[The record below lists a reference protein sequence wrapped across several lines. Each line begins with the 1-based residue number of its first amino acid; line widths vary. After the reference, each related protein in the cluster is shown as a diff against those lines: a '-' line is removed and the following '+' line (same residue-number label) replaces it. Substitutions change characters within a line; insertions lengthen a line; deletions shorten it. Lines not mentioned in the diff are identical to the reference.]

1 MPVNTLYT
9 DGDNSQLR
17 QVIFASTPKAVEQT
31 KSIARQFKGNTELET
46 CKNIFNFLKN
56 KIHYLEDGFHQKV
69 KLPSALL
76 RERKGD
82 CKSYSVFTY
91 AILYNLGIPCQYV
104 LVSYNDDPTPS
115 HIYVVT
121 DSGIIIDAVWGKF
134 NSEKTPKYKFY
145 KKISDMKIST
155 ISGIKGG
162 PIGCNT
168 CNTKMGAVQ
177 GNSDQWYRDN
187 KDKLNLSL
195 KNKANNYGKKIP
207 YAPIRGLFRKFIEQ
221 NGGGIATSIYRN
233 VYVSKPIYKGIP
245 SKVLSDLINTLK
257 TSAKSKGVKFPSEV
271 QMSQIGKLSSVE
283 VNVSTE
289 LNSGALKLPTATTG
303 KQAQL
308 TLPQAWDKVMG
319 SQQYYLHQ
327 TYYMKPFER
336 GLSDLKAKYTIPA
349 SKEANIKAWKQVLV
363 NWYNMGGNP
372 YELYESV
379 MEGKTKTPRGK
390 DANYMLMVAKSRGL
404 KGKDIGLII
413 RGVVS
418 AFGGDK
424 FNWGQEGTYIFGYKN
439 SGRIGEPASTT
450 ATITAY
456 LSLAIALWNLLSK
469 VYNFVDAK
477 IKEKKGKEQITKL
490 ETSGWIR
497 ESDYIKLPTPRPLV
511 VDYKQII
518 IPKTDVPDLEE
529 VGNVVEE
536 LENAFGSS
544 NGKPAVEYGPETKK
558 QFSLV
563 QKQGTFSPNLNQA
576 VKDAETDKGTAEWLA
591 LASKTTKAIP
601 QNVGDV
607 VVSMVKVDYS
617 KLEKGNN
624 DGTMT
629 AGFGNII
636 LPLLIGGG
644 VLMALNT
651 AKKQKKNG

>member
-1 MPVNTLYT
+1 MPVNTLYI

-104 LVSYNDDPTPS
+104 LVSYNEDPTPS

-134 NSEKTPKYKFY
+134 NSEKTPRHKFY
-145 KKISDMKIST
+145 KRISDMKIST

-162 PIGCNT
+162 PLGCHSCNT
-168 CNTKMGAVQ
+168 QMGAVQ
-177 GNSDQWYRDN
+177 GNADQWYRDN
-187 KDKLNLSL
+187 KSKLNIKPTDRG
-195 KNKANNYGKKIP
+195 KNYAKKVP

-233 VYVSKPIYKGIP
+233 VYVSKPISNSIP
-245 SKVLSDLINTLK
+245 SKAVSDLINTLK
-257 TSAKSKGVKFPSEV
+257 TSAKSKGVKFPTEA
-271 QMSQIGKLSSVE
+271 QMSQIGKLSSVQ
-283 VNVSTE
+283 VNNEFS
-289 LNSGALKLPTATTG
+289 SGALKLNTKITTKTA
-303 KQAQL
+303 QY

-327 TYYMKPFER
+327 TYYMKPFDKAYA
-336 GLSDLKAKYTIPA
+336 DLKAKYTIPA
-349 SKEANIKAWKQVLV
+349 SKEANIKAWKQVLL
-363 NWYNMGGNP
+363 NWYKMGGNP

-390 DANYMLMVAKSRGL
+390 DANYMLMIAKSRGL
-404 KGKDIGLII
+404 KAKDIGLII

-439 SGRIGEPASTT
+439 SGRIGEPVSTT

-477 IKEKKGKEQITKL
+477 IKEKKGKEEITKL
-490 ETSGWIR
+490 EESGWIR
-497 ESDYIKLPTPRPLV
+497 ESDYLKLPTPRPLA

-518 IPKTDVPDLEE
+518 IPKSDVPDLEE

-544 NGKPAVEYGPETKK
+544 NGKPAVQYGPDTKK
-558 QFSLV
+558 EFSLV
-563 QKQGTFSPNLNQA
+563 QKEGTFSPNLNQA
-576 VKDAETDKGTAEWLA
+576 VKDAETDKGTADWLA
-591 LASKTTKAIP
+591 LASRTERAIP
-601 QNVGDV
+601 QNAGDV
-607 VVSMVKVDYS
+607 VVSMVKVDYN
-617 KLEKGNN
+617 KLDKG